1 VRGPDI
7 VAKRTTTYLWQYVI
21 GLGFLSG
28 IWTAIGIN
36 PGAVILNVLGQA
48 TEAIWPDP
56 LVQRLFL
63 VIPVILLIIS
73 IVQAYRKGGIL
84 GLVAVIVAYVAGLS
98 ILVNLWTTIL
108 ILAAAIVTGYL
119 ATNRRLMRKLTG
131 R

>member
-1 VRGPDI
+1 MRGLDI

-36 PGAVILNVLGQA
+36 PGAVILNVLGQV

-108 ILAAAIVTGYL
+108 LLAAAIVTGYL

>member
-1 VRGPDI
+1 MRGLDI

-108 ILAAAIVTGYL
+108 LLAAAIVTGYL

>member
-1 VRGPDI
+1 MRGPDI

-108 ILAAAIVTGYL
+108 LLAAAIVTGYL

>member
-1 VRGPDI
+1 MRGLDI

-63 VIPVILLIIS
+63 VIPVILFIIS

-108 ILAAAIVTGYL
+108 LLAAAIVTGYL